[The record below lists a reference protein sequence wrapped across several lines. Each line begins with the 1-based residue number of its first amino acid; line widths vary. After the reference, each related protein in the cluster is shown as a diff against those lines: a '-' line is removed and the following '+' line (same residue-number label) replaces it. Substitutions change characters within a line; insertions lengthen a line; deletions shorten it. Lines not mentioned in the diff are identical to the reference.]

1 MKKAEVK
8 KNEQGLVKGSERAL
22 LKIADFFGGVMCTGL
37 LYEIKVPKKL
47 QK

>member
-8 KNEQGLVKGSERAL
+8 KGLVKSSEHAL
-22 LKIADFFGGVMCTGL
+22 LKVADFFGGTLCAGL
-37 LYEIKVPKKL
+37 LYEIKVPEKL